1 MNKYSFK
8 DMSKF
13 LDIYR
18 KAVCESTLKRVRV
31 TYLNN
36 YEGYILE
43 EDDDGNA
50 VVFVTSPDGDEQDI
64 MNVNAGDYQELSSG
78 NYSSLEEI
86 KMGALVYLKQKGL
99 IDCGSANEI
108 QDLLS
113 APCVHSLENT
123 LRSLGLHDTEILD
136 IIKIGV

>member
-1 MNKYSFK
+1 
-8 DMSKF
+8 MSRF
-13 LDIYR
+13 LKIYR

-43 EDDDGNA
+43 EDDIGNA
-50 VVFVTSPDGDEQDI
+50 VVFVTSPDGGEQDI
-64 MNVNAGDYQELSSG
+64 MNVGADDYQELPTG
-78 NYSSLEEI
+78 EYSSLEEV
-86 KMGALVYLKQKGL
+86 KMASLIYLKQKGL

-108 QDLLS
+108 QELLS
-113 APCVHSLENT
+113 APCIHSLENS